1 MTETGSRSE
10 PVHRAPGRLAEDEIS
25 LFTLGSMLLRH
36 RGWIARLALLWGALA
51 VIPVLVRGRTWTVR
65 ATFVAEGAPD
75 AGQSGLRSLAGQFG
89 VVIPGGSTG
98 SQSPEF
104 YEDLITSS
112 VILGAVVADTIAVAE
127 EGGARRAVTDLFE
140 IRAPTAAWAREE
152 GIRKLREVVRTQVAA
167 KTGVVAVEVTTR
179 WPSVSMAVVERILSE
194 VNRFNLQA
202 RQSQAAEER
211 RFVEARLAAQQQSL
225 VSAEARLG
233 SFLQRNREYRNS
245 PQLGFEYDR
254 LERDVAL
261 QQQVLVGLSQS
272 VEEARIREVR
282 DVPVITAVESPR
294 LPARPDPR
302 GLALQGFLGVLLGAF
317 LGVLAAFIRDMYDR
331 RKAEGDEEAAR
342 FAALASDA
350 WGGLVRRLRG
360 WRVPL

>member
-1 MTETGSRSE
+1 
-10 PVHRAPGRLAEDEIS
+10 
-25 LFTLGSMLLRH
+25 
-36 RGWIARLALLWGALA
+36 
-51 VIPVLVRGRTWTVR
+51 
-65 ATFVAEGAPD
+65 
-75 AGQSGLRSLAGQFG
+75 
-89 VVIPGGSTG
+89 
-98 SQSPEF
+98 
-104 YEDLITSS
+104 
-112 VILGAVVADTIAVAE
+112 
-127 EGGARRAVTDLFE
+127 
-140 IRAPTAAWAREE
+140 
-152 GIRKLREVVRTQVAA
+152 
-167 KTGVVAVEVTTR
+167 VAVEVTTR